1 MNRARELAV
10 RKGLAIVEQYQD
22 ESSGHSAKTPPL
34 GIDLNGVHLE
44 QSKLD
49 VIVRTKTSRL
59 PWRGQFPPELV
70 GYFLETV
77 CRDSQFVFDP
87 FCGSGTVLFE
97 AIVRGRVAVGS
108 EVNPAAWHLANLA
121 SFAGLTSARRR
132 SILDALQSIATT
144 NGFSGGLFNATITA
158 DTITKLIC
166 SDETEESLAK
176 YLAALILLGMRD
188 EVQLN
193 DDHLYRGAVAAL
205 QILTELSNIATYAEC
220 HLEDA
225 RQTSLNDGS
234 VDAIIT
240 SPPYINVFNYHQNYR
255 SAVEL
260 LGWHPLEAAPS
271 EIGANRKH
279 RANRFLTVVQYCL
292 DMIQCLN
299 EMARVL
305 KPGGPVVIV
314 LGRTSNV
321 LGAPFANG
329 RIFSQL
335 LSLSGSF
342 GPVRTEERVFTN
354 RFGDRIFED
363 ILITH
368 KVRSASVNFEDARE
382 IGVLA
387 LTKARNDVIRKN
399 RSDLEDAIKH
409 AGDVRPSPFLKLHF
423 PHPFKPSRSQK

>member
-1 MNRARELAV
+1 MNRAREQAV
-10 RKGLAIVEQYQD
+10 RNGLAIVEQYQD
-22 ESSGHSAKTPPL
+22 GNSDHPANTPI
-34 GIDLNGVHLE
+34 GIDLSGVHLE
-44 QSKLD
+44 QTKLD
-49 VIVRTKTSRL
+49 VVVRTKTSRL

-77 CRDSQFVFDP
+77 CRNAQFVFDP

-97 AIVRGRVAVGS
+97 AIVRGRYAVGS
-108 EVNPAAWHLANLA
+108 EVNPAAWHLSNLA
-121 SFAGLTSARRR
+121 SFGGLTSARKR
-132 SILDALQSIATT
+132 SILDVLQSITMT
-144 NGFSGGLFNATITA
+144 NRSSRGLFNTTITA
-158 DTITKLIC
+158 DTIIKLIC
-166 SDETEESLAK
+166 SGETEESLAR
-176 YLAALILLGMRD
+176 YLAALLLLGMRD
-188 EVQLN
+188 EVQLS
-193 DDHLYRGAVAAL
+193 DDHLYRGASAIL
-205 QILTELSNIATYAEC
+205 QILLELSNLATCAQC

-225 RQTSLNDGS
+225 RQTSLKDGS

-260 LGWHPLEAAPS
+260 LGWHPLDAAPS

-279 RANRFLTVVQYCL
+279 RANRFLTVVQYSL
-292 DMIQCLN
+292 DMLQCLN

-305 KPGGPVVIV
+305 KPNSPVVIV

-354 RFGDRIFED
+354 RFGARIFED

-368 KVRSASVNFEDARE
+368 KLRNASVDLEDARE

-387 LTKARNDVIRKN
+387 LTKARNEVMRKN
-399 RSDLEDAIKH
+399 RSDLEEAIKH
-409 AGDVRPSPFLKLHF
+409 AGDVRPSPLLKLDF
-423 PHPFKPSRSQK
+423 PRPFSPSRNLK